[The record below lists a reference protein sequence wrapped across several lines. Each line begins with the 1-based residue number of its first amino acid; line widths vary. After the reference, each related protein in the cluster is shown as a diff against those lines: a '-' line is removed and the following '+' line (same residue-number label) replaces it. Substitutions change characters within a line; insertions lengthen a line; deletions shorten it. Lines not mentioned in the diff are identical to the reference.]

1 MSLIAAIQT
10 LTPGS
15 ILHMYE
21 VEKEDGSYV
30 RFSGYNNANN
40 TPIQMY
46 DYETNTQLNTYYTL
60 PITADGFEKNQS
72 GAMARPRLRVSSS
85 TDSTN
90 AQVSFKQAIGGDYT
104 KLLGKKMVRRT
115 TLAKYIV
122 GGASATGSGVT
133 PVEFNREVWIIDKI
147 SSEDS
152 TSIEFE
158 LNSPFDIDG
167 VTIPK
172 RTIVGNGCAWEYQG
186 ASPTRKESQKI
197 GGCSWHSHGFY
208 RAEITNAGIS
218 TGAQF
223 TAFVNVDDHYI
234 LPNTS
239 VTSWDSLSGS
249 SNITTNTLY
258 SYNQTATR
266 LDTNGNYTTA
276 SVKSYW
282 QARVTGTKTSKG
294 TPAENNSSFV
304 RACVYD
310 DYNAS
315 TTYYAYTDEKF
326 NNYVRKTE
334 IINPPTTVGLP
345 TNPSNGATTHNYG
358 MTWTYVSANT
368 AWEATG
374 YSIWQTKVTN
384 AGNTPNFGD
393 FWKRGD
399 ICGKRLSSCN
409 RRFNATPISTSSAT
423 SNPKAD
429 NDNTSVLP
437 FGAFPGSSRFN

>member
-223 TAFVNVDDHYI
+223 TAFVNVDDHYKQ
-234 LPNTS
+234 
-239 VTSWDSLSGS
+239 
-249 SNITTNTLY
+249 
-258 SYNQTATR
+258 QT
-266 LDTNGNYTTA
+266 
-276 SVKSYW
+276 
-282 QARVTGTKTSKG
+282 
-294 TPAENNSSFV
+294 
-304 RACVYD
+304 YD
-310 DYNAS
+310 QS
-315 TTYYAYTDEKF
+315 
-326 NNYVRKTE
+326 
-334 IINPPTTVGLP
+334 
-345 TNPSNGATTHNYG
+345 
-358 MTWTYVSANT
+358 
-368 AWEATG
+368 
-374 YSIWQTKVTN
+374 
-384 AGNTPNFGD
+384 
-393 FWKRGD
+393 
-399 ICGKRLSSCN
+399 
-409 RRFNATPISTSSAT
+409 
-423 SNPKAD
+423 
-429 NDNTSVLP
+429 
-437 FGAFPGSSRFN
+437 